1 MAAPSRAGGRKAA
14 PVTRWGAAA
23 RGRLQRKIAATA
35 PPRTLFIWPG
45 VLTVEAVL
53 TGVEF
58 QYRQFGNDGRA
69 LVYAANVNFEEI
81 LDVRVTSEALR
92 EEV

>member
-1 MAAPSRAGGRKAA
+1 
-14 PVTRWGAAA
+14 V
-23 RGRLQRKIAATA
+23 AATA

-58 QYRQFGNDGRA
+58 QYRQFGADGRA
-69 LVYAANVNFEEI
+69 LVYSANVNFEEI
-81 LDVRVTSEALR
+81 LDVRVTSESLR